1 MFSIGIEAT
10 IILGNGKGK
19 KEAREG
25 MGEEKRKGDLAAT
38 RSAYECER
46 QRERKTKTGQLAQVT
61 FDMSPAEKWS
71 FFFSLLLRGTNDVLK
86 NISA

>member
-25 MGEEKRKGDLAAT
+25 MGKEKRKGDLAAT

-61 FDMSPAEKWS
+61 FDMSPAEKWI
-71 FFFSLLLRGTNDVLK
+71 FFFSPFYSEGLTTY
-86 NISA
+86 